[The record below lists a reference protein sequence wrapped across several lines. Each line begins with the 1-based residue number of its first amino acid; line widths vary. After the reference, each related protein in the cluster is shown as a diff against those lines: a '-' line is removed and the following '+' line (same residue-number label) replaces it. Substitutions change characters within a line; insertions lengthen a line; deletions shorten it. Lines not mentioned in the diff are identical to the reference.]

1 MSRGGECPFGGV
13 YPEVGG
19 WVWGWVK
26 DGGEGAGM
34 GGWGGQSRMVEEQ
47 STGQSAVPR
56 RPPPLEWI
64 WDERFRRWMRVPS
77 LSVRPSVPV
86 KSRMMAHR
94 HVLALREF
102 QPSWYSPQ
110 KPRLILSLVVIAFII
125 LLIIILVGHFLKCV
139 YTIESTTTTT
149 TVSGGSSGDSNKLL
163 PTWVERELRK
173 RKDEKPEETSKRVGK
188 EDKADKDRA
197 ERAGKEEF
205 EKWGKKRDKEKGMLR
220 KELEKRKMPLT
231 GLDGLEDDDGKKDKK
246 KDEGKREKGGKK
258 EEKDMV
264 SEEGE
269 TKEKRGKGSKI
280 KKLLLGEKTDKIK
293 GTDGT
298 WEPADP
304 NVAEV
309 TIASSTANAQKEAER
324 LKAGG

>member
-1 MSRGGECPFGGV
+1 
-13 YPEVGG
+13 
-19 WVWGWVK
+19 
-26 DGGEGAGM
+26 
-34 GGWGGQSRMVEEQ
+34 
-47 STGQSAVPR
+47 
-56 RPPPLEWI
+56 
-64 WDERFRRWMRVPS
+64 
-77 LSVRPSVPV
+77 
-86 KSRMMAHR
+86 MMAHR

-110 KPRLILSLVVIAFII
+110 KPRLVLSLVVIAFII
-125 LLIIILVGHFLKCV
+125 LLIIILVGYFLKRV
-139 YTIESTTTTT
+139 YTFESMTTTTT
-149 TVSGGSSGDSNKLL
+149 TTTASGGSSGDSNKLL

-188 EDKADKDRA
+188 EDKVDRDRA

-220 KELEKRKMPLT
+220 MELEKRKMPLT

-246 KDEGKREKGGKK
+246 KDEGKRGTGGKK

-264 SEEGE
+264 SKEGE

-280 KKLLLGEKTDKIK
+280 KKLLLGKKTDKIK

>member
-1 MSRGGECPFGGV
+1 
-13 YPEVGG
+13 
-19 WVWGWVK
+19 
-26 DGGEGAGM
+26 
-34 GGWGGQSRMVEEQ
+34 
-47 STGQSAVPR
+47 
-56 RPPPLEWI
+56 
-64 WDERFRRWMRVPS
+64 
-77 LSVRPSVPV
+77 
-86 KSRMMAHR
+86 MAHR

-102 QPSWYSPQ
+102 QPSWYSSQ

-125 LLIIILVGHFLKCV
+125 LLIIILVGHLLKRV
-139 YTIESTTTTT
+139 YTIESTMTTTT
-149 TVSGGSSGDSNKLL
+149 TTTTASGGSSGNSNKLL

-188 EDKADKDRA
+188 EDKADRDRA

-231 GLDGLEDDDGKKDKK
+231 GLDSLEEDDGKKDKK
-246 KDEGKREKGGKK
+246 KDEGKRGTGGKK

-264 SEEGE
+264 SKEEE
-269 TKEKRGKGSKI
+269 TKEKRSKGSKI

>member
-1 MSRGGECPFGGV
+1 M
-13 YPEVGG
+13 
-19 WVWGWVK
+19 
-26 DGGEGAGM
+26 
-34 GGWGGQSRMVEEQ
+34 
-47 STGQSAVPR
+47 
-56 RPPPLEWI
+56 
-64 WDERFRRWMRVPS
+64 
-77 LSVRPSVPV
+77 
-86 KSRMMAHR
+86 
-94 HVLALREF
+94 
-102 QPSWYSPQ
+102 
-110 KPRLILSLVVIAFII
+110 
-125 LLIIILVGHFLKCV
+125 
-139 YTIESTTTTT
+139 
-149 TVSGGSSGDSNKLL
+149 
-163 PTWVERELRK
+163 ERELRK

-188 EDKADKDRA
+188 EDKADRDRA

-231 GLDGLEDDDGKKDKK
+231 GLDGLEDDDRKKDKK
-246 KDEGKREKGGKK
+246 KDEGKRGTGGKK

-264 SEEGE
+264 SKEGE
-269 TKEKRGKGSKI
+269 TKEKRSKGSKI
-280 KKLLLGEKTDKIK
+280 KKLLLGEKADKIK